1 MPAIATDAIALQAAL
16 GELAE
21 AEAESE
27 KLYARWAELTDKAV

>member
-1 MPAIATDAIALQAAL
+1 L
-16 GELAE
+16 GELAQ